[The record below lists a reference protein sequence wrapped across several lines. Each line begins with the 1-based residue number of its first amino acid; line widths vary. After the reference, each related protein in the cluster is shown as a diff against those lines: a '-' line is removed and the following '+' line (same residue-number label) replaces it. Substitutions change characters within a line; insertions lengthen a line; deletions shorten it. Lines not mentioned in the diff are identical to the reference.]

1 MAKNGLWLWRSRAGV
16 PRRQGLIQKYRSVR
30 HVVGSR
36 RSTTFA
42 SWNCSAFPSPT
53 AATGTSGSPDLWF
66 SVRRLCVYIW
76 TLEMPI
82 VSLPSVFGSDPAI
95 VFAQDPTEIVPLKF
109 PPLAGYKAMQSRTF
123 NLSVPLSRI
132 FIVGCILLGVIEIAG
147 RFFRIKTGDG
157 IFGVVQLAFRVSFL
171 LFVGLTPV
179 KTNMSSR
186 LKMRI

>member
-1 MAKNGLWLWRSRAGV
+1 
-16 PRRQGLIQKYRSVR
+16 
-30 HVVGSR
+30 
-36 RSTTFA
+36 
-42 SWNCSAFPSPT
+42 
-53 AATGTSGSPDLWF
+53 
-66 SVRRLCVYIW
+66 
-76 TLEMPI
+76 MPI

-147 RFFRIKTGDG
+147 RFFSIKTGDG
-157 IFGVVQLAFRVSFL
+157 IFGVVQLAFGVSFL